1 MIDYRSDNTGR
12 AAPEILE
19 ALVRANR
26 DTALGYGADEWTAA
40 LQRRYSELFE
50 TAVRVFP
57 VATGTAANALS
68 LAALGPSWGIV
79 YCSEAAHINTSEANA
94 AGFFGGGIKL
104 VPVVGE
110 HGRIA
115 ANRLADALS
124 GIGPG
129 QLHRGQPSAVNLTQ
143 ASDLG
148 TVYAIAEIR
157 AVAEVAKARG
167 LRIHMD
173 GARFANAVARLGC
186 SPAEATWR
194 AGIDIM
200 SFGATKNGGALCD
213 AIVVFAPELADGL
226 AVQLRRAGQVWSKM
240 RFASA
245 QLLAYVENGLW
256 LEMARASNAIA
267 ARIAAGLSAIPGV
280 RLLAP
285 VEANEIFLELPSAVM
300 DATRSR
306 RHPILSPQPDLGAL
320 CLPVR
325 CERGRGRRAARGFA
339 PASAGGHCG
348 ARRGIAAT
356 RPPATAGLR
365 PAACRAP
372 ACRRRAGFPPRR
384 VRPCRVCGCG

>member
-19 ALVRANR
+19 ALVRANH

-50 TAVRVFP
+50 TEVRVFP

-68 LAALGPSWGIV
+68 LAVLGPSWGIV
-79 YCSEAAHINTSEANA
+79 YCSEAAHINTAEANA
-94 AGFFGGGIKL
+94 AGFFGGGLKL
-104 VPVVGE
+104 APVGGE
-110 HGRIA
+110 DGRISA
-115 ANRLADALS
+115 DRLAEALA
-124 GIGPG
+124 GIAPG
-129 QLHRGQPSAVNLTQ
+129 QLHRGQPSAVSVTQ

-148 TVYAIAEIR
+148 TVYSLAEIH
-157 AVAEVAKARG
+157 AIAEVAKARG
-167 LRIHMD
+167 LRVHMD

-194 AGIDIM
+194 AGVDIM

-245 QLLAYVENGLW
+245 QLIAYVENGLW
-256 LEMARASNAIA
+256 LKMARASNAIA
-267 ARIAAGLSAIPGV
+267 ARIATGLTALRGA

-285 VEANEIFLELPSAVM
+285 VEANEIFLELPSTVM
-300 DATRSR
+300 DGLEADGIQFYRRSKTLARFVCRFDATEAEADALLKSLR
-306 RHPILSPQPDLGAL
+306 RH
-320 CLPVR
+320 LPL
-325 CERGRGRRAARGFA
+325 AA
-339 PASAGGHCG
+339 
-348 ARRGIAAT
+348 AAQ
-356 RPPATAGLR
+356 
-365 PAACRAP
+365 AAK
-372 ACRRRAGFPPRR
+372 
-384 VRPCRVCGCG
+384 

>member
-12 AAPEILE
+12 AAPEILD

-26 DTALGYGADEWTAA
+26 DTALGYGADAWTAA
-40 LQRRYSELFE
+40 LQQRFSELFE

-68 LAALGPSWGIV
+68 LAALGPPWGIV

-104 VPVVGE
+104 VPVAGE

-115 ANRLADALS
+115 ADRLAEALS

-148 TVYAIAEIR
+148 TVYSIAEIR

-186 SPAEATWR
+186 SPAEMTWR

-267 ARIAAGLSAIPGV
+267 ARIAAGLAALPGA

-285 VEANEIFLELPSAVM
+285 VEANEVFLELPSAVM
-300 DATRSR
+300 DGLEADGIQFYRRSQTLARFVCRFDASEAEAEALLVSLR
-306 RHPILSPQPDLGAL
+306 RH
-320 CLPVR
+320 LPAAAAA
-325 CERGRGRRAARGFA
+325 RAAE
-339 PASAGGHCG
+339 
-348 ARRGIAAT
+348 
-356 RPPATAGLR
+356 
-365 PAACRAP
+365 
-372 ACRRRAGFPPRR
+372 
-384 VRPCRVCGCG
+384 